1 MPKLALVLAASAG
14 EIYSYVEAFLR
25 KTDGVA
31 LAKWERQKDDFVKM
45 VSRIKV
51 DRSKKPAAPYA
62 QWCKS
67 IFKCTDPEN
76 RMKQQG
82 VEWKKW
88 KEDPANKKELERMKQ
103 LFASKMEE
111 YNANKPTQVSIVLK
125 QNKKHQLKDPNAPRK
140 MTSYMFFS
148 AEKRPVLKKKGIAQA
163 DMMAE
168 LGKLWRN
175 LSETKKEKYNK
186 LAAESKAKYD
196 DSMKSYVRPSDEE
209 LVDAKKEK
217 ANETKKARSKAKKVE
232 EDEGG
237 ETKKA
242 RSKAKKK
249 VEEEVKEDEEEDG
262 DEEEEDGEEDEEEDG
277 EEDD

>member
-1 MPKLALVLAASAG
+1 MPKLALVLAASADK
-14 EIYSYVEAFLR
+14 IYTYVKDFLR

-31 LAKWERQKDDFVKM
+31 LAKWERQKEDFIKM

-111 YNANKPTQVSIVLK
+111 YNANKPTQVNIVLK

-148 AEKRPVLKKKGIAQA
+148 AEKRPALKEKGITQA

-186 LAAESKAKYD
+186 LAADSKTKYN

-209 LVDAKKEK
+209 LIDAKKEK
-217 ANETKKARSKAKKVE
+217 VNEMKKARSKAKKE
-232 EDEGG
+232 EGG

-249 VEEEVKEDEEEDG
+249 VEEEVKEEED
-262 DEEEEDGEEDEEEDG
+262 DEEEEEEEEEDEEEDDE
-277 EEDD
+277 EEDDD